1 MNKEI
6 ASYLEHI
13 VADYDRWTNQS
24 IAQDP
29 ITKRIREQMFNEF
42 KTNIRID
49 EGSKFF
55 KIVTNGGGGSG
66 GSCHSFI
73 VKNDMGKFKRGDILK
88 AASWRAPAKNFSRG
102 NVLTGNF
109 SNVRWTGC

>member
-1 MNKEI
+1 MEKQIET
-6 ASYLEHI
+6 YLNHI
-13 VADYDRWTNQS
+13 ISDYDRWTNQS
-24 IAQDP
+24 IVQDP

-42 KTNIRID
+42 KSKIRVD
-49 EGSKFF
+49 EGSKFI
-55 KIVTNGGGGSG
+55 KVVTNNSV
-66 GSCHSFI
+66 HSFI

>member
-6 ASYLEHI
+6 AAYLDHI

-29 ITKRIREQMFNEF
+29 ITKRVREQMFNEF
-42 KTNIRID
+42 KTKIRTD
-49 EGSKFF
+49 EGSKFI
-55 KIVTNGGGGSG
+55 KVVTN

-73 VKNDMGKFKRGDILK
+73 VKQDMGKFKRGDILK

>member
-42 KTNIRID
+42 KTKIRVD
-49 EGSKFF
+49 EGSKFI
-55 KIVTNGGGGSG
+55 KVVTN

-73 VKNDMGKFKRGDILK
+73 VKQDTGKFKRGDILK

>member
-6 ASYLEHI
+6 AAYLDHI
-13 VADYDRWTNQS
+13 VADYARWSNMS
-24 IAQDP
+24 AAKDDV
-29 ITKRIREQMFNEF
+29 TKKIREQMFQEF
-42 KTNIRID
+42 KTKIRID
-49 EGSKFF
+49 EGSKFI
-55 KIVTNGGGGSG
+55 KVVSNGGA
-66 GSCHSFI
+66 HSFI
-73 VKNDMGKFKRGDILK
+73 VKQDTGKFKRGDILK

>member
-1 MNKEI
+1 
-6 ASYLEHI
+6 
-13 VADYDRWTNQS
+13 
-24 IAQDP
+24 
-29 ITKRIREQMFNEF
+29 MFNEF
-42 KTNIRID
+42 KSKIRVD
-49 EGSKFF
+49 EGSKFI
-55 KIVTNGGGGSG
+55 KVVTNNSV
-66 GSCHSFI
+66 HSFI